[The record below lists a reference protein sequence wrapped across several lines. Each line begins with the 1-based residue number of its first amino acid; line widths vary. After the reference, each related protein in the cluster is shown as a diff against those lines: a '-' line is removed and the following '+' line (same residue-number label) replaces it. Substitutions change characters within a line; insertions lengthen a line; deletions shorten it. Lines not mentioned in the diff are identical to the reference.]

1 MAPPPPHASPSLVQL
16 LFIEPSAFVRVL
28 DLDYQAERFAVFH
41 VHALTRW
48 THYLGTPLMLA
59 ALFLLAWPFAVGPVP
74 APVLLGL
81 ALSAWYLRL
90 DWTVGLAGTV
100 ALAGLALLAGG
111 AHQALGWGPGPAL
124 AAVAL
129 LAGALNLSHAVE
141 PVPPTLTGR
150 GFEAF
155 PVFWRRATADQ
166 RLRVLALNAAYLP
179 LEVVSAPRLFPVH
192 VLRALHTLGWRRAWS
207 ADVARRAEAVRAP

>member
-1 MAPPPPHASPSLVQL
+1 VQL
-16 LFIEPSAFVRVL
+16 VLVEPAAFVRVL

-41 VHALTRW
+41 RTALTRW

-59 ALFLLAWPFAVGPVP
+59 ALFLVAWPFAVGPVP
-74 APVLLGL
+74 APLLLGL
-81 ALSAWYLRL
+81 TLSAWYLRL
-90 DWTVGLAGTV
+90 EPTVGLACTF
-100 ALAGLALLAGG
+100 ALAGLAVLAAA
-111 AHQALGWGPGPAL
+111 AHHTLGWGPGPGL

-129 LAGALNLSHAVE
+129 LAAALNLSHAVE

-155 PVFWRRATADQ
+155 PVFWRRATTGQ
-166 RLRVLALNAAYLP
+166 RLRVLALNGAYLP

-192 VLRALHTLGWRRAWS
+192 VLRALHRLGWRRAWS